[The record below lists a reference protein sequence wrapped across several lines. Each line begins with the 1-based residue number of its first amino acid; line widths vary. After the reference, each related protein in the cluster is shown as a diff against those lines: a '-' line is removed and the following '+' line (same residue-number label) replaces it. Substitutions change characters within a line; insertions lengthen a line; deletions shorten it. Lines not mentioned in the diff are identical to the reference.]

1 MPANELIP
9 LDGHDNAI
17 LMALPPDE
25 RARLAPMLQMVDVET
40 GRTYQASGEPTK
52 FVYFP
57 VSGLFSL
64 LSTPSDG
71 RTVEVGALGC
81 EGFVGLSVVL
91 EDEAPL
97 FDTIGQ
103 VAGKAWRMRAE
114 DLADEIKRG
123 GPLRRL
129 LLRFAQAQFT
139 QSGQTA
145 ACNRLHEID
154 QRTARWLL
162 HCADWVGRERFGLT
176 QEFLA
181 YMLGVR
187 RPSVTTAAA
196 LMQRAGFIT
205 YHRGVIE
212 ITDRAGLEGAACE
225 CYALIRDEYRR
236 LIGSP
241 GTP

>member
-1 MPANELIP
+1 MAASGATPTEL
-9 LDGHDNAI
+9 GDNAI
-17 LMALPPDE
+17 LAALPPDE
-25 RARLAPMLQMVDVET
+25 RARLCARLEPVEVELN
-40 GRTYQASGEPTK
+40 RTYQARGEPTAH
-52 FVYFP
+52 VYFP
-57 VSGLFSL
+57 TTGLFSL
-64 LSTPSDG
+64 LSVPEDG
-71 RTVEVGALGC
+71 RVVEVAALGN
-81 EGFVGLSVVL
+81 EGFVGLPVL
-91 EDEAPL
+91 FEDEAPA

-103 VAGKAWRMRAE
+103 VAGHAWRMRAE
-114 DLADEIKRG
+114 DLRAELARG
-123 GPLRRL
+123 GALRRR
-129 LLRFAQAQFT
+129 LLRFAQAQFV

-196 LMQRAGFIT
+196 LLQRAGFIT

-212 ITDRAGLEGAACE
+212 IADRAGLEAATCE

-236 LIGSP
+236 LVR
-241 GTP
+241 

>member
-1 MPANELIP
+1 LE
-9 LDGHDNAI
+9 GDNAI
-17 LMALPPDE
+17 LAALPPEE
-25 RARLAPMLQMVDVET
+25 RARLAPMLQLVDVEPS
-40 GRTYQASGEPTK
+40 RTYQRRGEPTR

-57 VSGLFSL
+57 VDGLFSL
-64 LSTPSDG
+64 LSTAEEG

-81 EGFVGLSVVL
+81 EGFVGLPVVF
-91 EDEAPL
+91 EDEAPA

-103 VAGKAWRMRAE
+103 IAGKAWRMRAE
-114 DLADEIKRG
+114 DLRAELARG
-123 GPLRRL
+123 GELRRG
-129 LLRFAQAQFT
+129 LLRFAQAQLT

-162 HCADWVGRERFGLT
+162 HCADWVARERFGLT

-212 ITDRAGLEGAACE
+212 ILDREGLEGAACE
-225 CYALIRDEYRR
+225 CYRLIRDEYKR
-236 LIGSP
+236 LVR
-241 GTP
+241 

>member
-1 MPANELIP
+1 MAANIP
-9 LDGHDNAI
+9 GPGHAGENAI
-17 LMALPPDE
+17 LAALPKDE
-25 RARLAPMLQMVDVET
+25 RRRLDGALELVEVET
-40 GRTYQASGEPTK
+40 HRAYQRRGEAPR

-57 VSGLFSL
+57 IDGLFSL
-64 LSTPSDG
+64 LSVPQDG
-71 RTVEVGALGC
+71 RAVEVGALGR
-81 EGFVGLSVVL
+81 EGFVGLPVVL
-91 EDEAPL
+91 EDEAPA

-103 VAGKAWRMRAE
+103 IAGWAWRMSAE
-114 DLADEIKRG
+114 DLRAELARG
-123 GPLRRL
+123 GELRRR
-129 LLRFAQAQFT
+129 LLRFAQAQLT

-162 HCADWVGRERFGLT
+162 HSADWVGRERFGLT

-187 RPSVTTAAA
+187 RPGVTTAAA

-212 ITDRAGLEGAACE
+212 ITDRTGLEGAACE

-236 LIGSP
+236 LVG
-241 GTP
+241 

>member
-1 MPANELIP
+1 MATNQVTPTGAGENR
-9 LDGHDNAI
+9 I
-17 LMALPPDE
+17 LAALPPAE
-25 RARLAPMLQMVDVET
+25 RARLVPRLDLMDVEI
-40 GRTYQASGEPTK
+40 GRSYQARGEPTT

-64 LSTPSDG
+64 LSTQEDG
-71 RTVEVGALGC
+71 RTVEVGALGR
-81 EGFVGLSVVL
+81 EGFVGLPVL
-91 EDEAPL
+91 FADEAPA

-103 VAGKAWRMRAE
+103 VAGTAWRMRAA
-114 DLADEIKRG
+114 DLGAELRAD

-129 LLRFAQAQFT
+129 LLRCAQAQLT

-154 QRTARWLL
+154 LRAARWLL

-187 RPSVTTAAA
+187 RPTVTTAAA
-196 LMQRAGFIT
+196 LLQRAGFIT

-212 ITDRAGLEGAACE
+212 ITDRPGLEGAACG

-236 LIGSP
+236 LIR
-241 GTP
+241 

>member
-1 MPANELIP
+1 M
-9 LDGHDNAI
+9 
-17 LMALPPDE
+17 
-25 RARLAPMLQMVDVET
+25 R
-40 GRTYQASGEPTK
+40 GEPTK

-57 VSGLFSL
+57 TTGLFSL
-64 LSTPSDG
+64 LSTPEDG

-81 EGFVGLSVVL
+81 EGFVGLPVVF
-91 EDEAPL
+91 EDEAPA

-114 DLADEIKRG
+114 DLAAELKG
-123 GPLRRL
+123 EGPLRRL
-129 LLRFAQAQFT
+129 LLRFAQAQLT

-162 HCADWVGRERFGLT
+162 HCADWVARDRFGLT

-205 YHRGVIE
+205 YHRGTIE
-212 ITDRAGLEGAACE
+212 ILDRPGLEGAACE
-225 CYALIRDEYRR
+225 CYALIRDEYKR
-236 LIGSP
+236 LIR
-241 GTP
+241 

>member
-1 MPANELIP
+1 MASDAATPT
-9 LDGHDNAI
+9 GVGDNRI
-17 LMALPPDE
+17 LAALPPDE
-25 RARLAPMLQMVDVET
+25 RARLGPRLELVDGEID
-40 GRTYQASGEPTK
+40 RNYQARGEPTA

-57 VSGLFSL
+57 TTGLFSL
-64 LSTPSDG
+64 LSSQEDG
-71 RTVEVGALGC
+71 RTVEVGALGN
-81 EGFVGLSVVL
+81 EGFVGLPVL
-91 EDEAPL
+91 FADEAPA

-103 VAGKAWRMRAE
+103 VAGTAWRMRAA
-114 DLADEIKRG
+114 DLGAELQDD

-129 LLRFAQAQFT
+129 LLRFAQAQLT
-139 QSGQTA
+139 QVGQTA

-205 YHRGVIE
+205 YRRGVIE
-212 ITDRAGLEGAACE
+212 ITDRPGLEGAACG

-236 LIGSP
+236 LIR
-241 GTP
+241 